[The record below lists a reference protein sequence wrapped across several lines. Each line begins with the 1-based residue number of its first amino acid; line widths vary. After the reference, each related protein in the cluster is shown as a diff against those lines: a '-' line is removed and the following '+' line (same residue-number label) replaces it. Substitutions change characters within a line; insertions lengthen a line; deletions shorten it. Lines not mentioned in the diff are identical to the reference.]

1 MATARPPLSPLE
13 HEVMTIVWD
22 RSEATATDVG
32 AALEKPLS
40 NPTVRT
46 LLRRLEEKGYVRHR
60 VRGRSFVYLPRID
73 ESQAAAGAV
82 RKIVQRFFGG
92 SAARL
97 VAGMVD
103 EGLIAPEEVRA
114 LSRRLEQ
121 SRKPRGEDRSDD

>member
-1 MATARPPLSPLE
+1 
-13 HEVMTIVWD
+13 MTIVWG
-22 RSEATATDVG
+22 RSEVTATDVG
-32 AALEKPLS
+32 TALDKPLS
-40 NPTVRT
+40 NPTIRT

-121 SRKPRGEDRSDD
+121 SRKSRGEGRNDD

>member
-1 MATARPPLSPLE
+1 MA
-13 HEVMTIVWD
+13 IVWD
-22 RSEATATDVG
+22 RSEVTATDVG
-32 AALEKPLS
+32 AALQKPLS

-60 VRGRSFVYLPRID
+60 VRGRSFVYQPRVG

-114 LSRRLEQ
+114 LSRRLAQ
-121 SRKPRGEDRSDD
+121 KRKGRGEGRSDD

>member
-1 MATARPPLSPLE
+1 
-13 HEVMTIVWD
+13 MTIVWD
-22 RSEATATDVG
+22 RSEVTATGVG
-32 AALEKPLS
+32 AALDKPLS
-40 NPTVRT
+40 NPTIRT

-60 VRGRSFVYLPRID
+60 VRGRSFVYLSRID

-114 LSRRLEQ
+114 LSRRLEH
-121 SRKPRGEDRSDD
+121 SRKARGEDRSDD